1 MGLPRHQEAPAS
13 TPSAPSGVWR
23 AVETLAMQAMADLVE
38 QPLDGALAR
47 RRALEE
53 AARELHTA
61 FGALE
66 ATHTQLLTHQE
77 RLATLGRLAA
87 ELTHELANWLAVLT
101 GGLGLLAR
109 ELQQRPP
116 DEVAW
121 LSPHLERLQ
130 RATAQ
135 TLQLVST
142 LKTTAGSPR
151 PTPQRL
157 RVSALLEDLRELVV
171 PTATA
176 RQITIPLEP
185 DAELYVDGD
194 RGQLLQILLNL
205 ATNALDAMA
214 SGGTLSLRARAED
227 TQAVLEVADTG
238 PGIPPEL
245 AARIWE
251 PFFTTKTE
259 GTSLGLALARR
270 LAEAHRG
277 TLTLASRPGA
287 GTTARLRLP
296 ACAPPVV
303 SASTPPGASTPR
315 TPHPSLGG
323 PPCLPLSPPR
333 PPT

>member
-1 MGLPRHQEAPAS
+1 MSTLAHPAE
-13 TPSAPSGVWR
+13 PGVAPSPDPQEGR
-23 AVETLAMQAMADLVE
+23 SAAETIIGQILTELATAPRPADAHD
-38 QPLDGALAR
+38 QALAHIAKELA
-47 RRALEE
+47 RALE
-53 AARELHTA
+53 ALDVAHARLPA
-61 FGALE
+61 
-66 ATHTQLLTHQE
+66 QE

-87 ELTHELANWLAVLT
+87 ELTHELVNWLSVLH
-101 GGLGLLAR
+101 GGLGLLTQ

-121 LSPHLERLQ
+121 LSPHLRRLE

-142 LKTTAGSPR
+142 LKTIARAPR

-157 RVSALLEDLRELVV
+157 RVSDLLEDLRELVV
-171 PTATA
+171 PQATA
-176 RQITIPLEP
+176 RQITITLEP
-185 DAELYVDGD
+185 AAELHVDGD

-214 SGGTLSLRARAED
+214 GGGTLSLRARAED
-227 TQAVLEVADTG
+227 TQAVLDVADTG

-245 AARIWE
+245 QARIWE

-259 GTSLGLALARR
+259 GTGLGLALARP

-277 TLTLASRPGA
+277 TLTLVSHPGA
-287 GTTARLRLP
+287 GTTAHLGLP

-303 SASTPPGASTPR
+303 CPSTPPGASTPR